1 MVPPEQGLRAG
12 HPPRLQIDDRL
23 IVEDELFAFDGVAE
37 RVLQFQVFEGFG
49 IHLRG
54 EEAEGIAAVLLAFV
68 HGGVGVLEQG
78 FGVFAVVGKDGDA
91 EAAGNQHLGAVDD
104 EGLGQALQHLAR
116 QQLRVMG
123 VVKVGQDDREF
134 VAAEPGHRIRF
145 PHAGGQAPGGLL
157 EQFVTG
163 VVAQGVVDLFEAVQV
178 EEQDGDLGSVPS
190 APGQGMGQ
198 AVHEQRAVGKL
209 GQRIIV
215 RLQAQLFLALP
226 YGLIGGLGFLQR
238 RTRRLG
244 GRFRLL
250 LCRQKRR
257 LGGVS
262 FHDPP
267 QLRPIAVQKGV
278 SFFPSVT
285 KVVHEAP
292 VQ

>member
-1 MVPPEQGLRAG
+1 MKKRTGSSR
-12 HPPRLQIDDRL
+12 
-23 IVEDELFAFDGVAE
+23 GV
-37 RVLQFQVFEGFG
+37 
-49 IHLRG
+49 
-54 EEAEGIAAVLLAFV
+54 AAVLLAFV
-68 HGGVGVLEQG
+68 HRGVGVLEQG

-116 QQLRVMG
+116 HQFRVMG

-145 PHAGGQAPGGLL
+145 PDAAGQALGGLL

-178 EEQDGDLGSVPS
+178 EEQDGDLGSVPA

-215 RLQAQLFLALP
+215 RLHAQLFLALL
-226 YGLIGGLGFLQR
+226 YGLIGGPGFLQR
-238 RTRRLG
+238 RARLLG

-257 LGGVS
+257 LGEVAL
-262 FHDPP
+262 HDLP
-267 QLRPIAVQKGV
+267 QLRPITVQQGV
-278 SFFPSVT
+278 SFFPSAT
-285 KVVHEAP
+285 KIVHGAP
-292 VQ
+292 AQ